1 MTYDQRQAKGK
12 ILCQKLVEHVG
23 RLAPEG
29 IGRWNRAW
37 EIVDTPSAEFMALLT
52 AWEID
57 PSDMTMER
65 VSAAYD
71 LVLAAWEEAGR
82 AFERET
88 AL

>member
-23 RLAPEG
+23 RMAPEG
-29 IGRWNRAW
+29 IGRWNRSW
-37 EIVDTPSAEFMALLT
+37 EIVDGPSAEFMALLT

-57 PSDMTMER
+57 PSDMTMGR